1 MAEASPFVKKKDPLH
16 REPILNNYK
25 QVSQVPL
32 KYLNGVILNVMGIGE
47 KVLSPTFTSDDFAQK
62 HFFQC
67 EPILQ

>member
-1 MAEASPFVKKKDPLH
+1 MAEASPFVVKKDPLH
-16 REPILNNYK
+16 REHLLNNYK
-25 QVSQVPL
+25 QVSEVPL
-32 KYLNGVILNVMGIGE
+32 KYLNGVILNVMGIEE